1 MVTKQKPPIKEAN
14 VVLLLSRYKY
24 TNNSNKYMKIIKDW
38 SPVVALVAIFL
49 LLMNLRG
56 CDPSKPKPVVIPE
69 QARTDSFRTVIKYQ
83 DSVRVKE
90 VLKWRTMTQ
99 ITDSVKCYEVLVP
112 FIAQCDT
119 VIKYDSILIT
129 SLKGQVSNDSVII
142 FKQGLMLKADS
153 IHIVKLDK
161 KVKRNRRL
169 ALFFGAIVAG
179 GVGVKLIP

>member
-1 MVTKQKPPIKEAN
+1 MIE
-14 VVLLLSRYKY
+14 R
-24 TNNSNKYMKIIKDW
+24 IKDW
-38 SPVVALVAIFL
+38 SPFLAFVFLGILVIMMFKRCG
-49 LLMNLRG
+49 MSPQ
-56 CDPSKPKPVVIPE
+56 PSIAVIPE
-69 QARTDSFRTVIKYQ
+69 MARTDSFRTVIKYH
-83 DSVRVKE
+83 DSVRVNYIT
-90 VLKWRTMTQ
+90 KWRNKTRLV
-99 ITDSVKCYEVLVP
+99 DSSPCYTEVKTI
-112 FIAQCDT
+112 IAECDT
-119 VIKYDSILIT
+119 IIRVDSILIS

>member
-1 MVTKQKPPIKEAN
+1 
-14 VVLLLSRYKY
+14 
-24 TNNSNKYMKIIKDW
+24 MKIIKDW

-83 DSVRVKE
+83 DSTRIHYIT
-90 VLKWRTMTQ
+90 KWRNKTRLV
-99 ITDSVKCYEVLVP
+99 DSSPCYTEVKTI
-112 FIAQCDT
+112 IAECDT
-119 VIKYDSILIT
+119 IIKVDSILIS

-142 FKQGLMLKADS
+142 FKKGLMLKADS